1 MLTTLVLTILIFI
14 VVLVALVWVR
24 TPRYRI
30 EPHNVIALLE
40 LVLNGQASEND
51 WRVFAA
57 IPLRHNPELEEI
69 RERCMDIEEREY
81 IGPGRNGFLFTQDG
95 LNELREIL
103 LTLKEREKAQERK
116 DLR

>member
-14 VVLVALVWVR
+14 AVLVVLIWVR

-30 EPHNVIALLE
+30 QRRNVIALLE
-40 LVLNGQASEND
+40 LVLSGQASEND

-81 IGPGRNGFLFTQDG
+81 IGPGRNGFLFTQKG

-103 LTLKEREKAQERK
+103 QSLKDKEGSPEEKDSR
-116 DLR
+116 

>member
-1 MLTTLVLTILIFI
+1 MFATLVLTILIFI
-14 VVLVALVWVR
+14 VILVVLMWVR

-30 EPHNVIALLE
+30 QRHNVIALLE

-57 IPLRHNPELEEI
+57 VPLRHNPELDEI

-81 IGPGRNGFLFTQDG
+81 IGPSRSGLLFSQQG
-95 LNELREIL
+95 LEELREL
-103 LTLKEREKAQERK
+103 LQNLKEMEKASKEK
-116 DLR
+116 DSR

>member
-1 MLTTLVLTILIFI
+1 MLATLVLTILIFI
-14 VVLVALVWVR
+14 GILVVLMWVR

-30 EPHNVIALLE
+30 QRHNVIALLE

-57 IPLRHNPELEEI
+57 IPLRHNPELDEI

-81 IGPGRNGFLFTQDG
+81 IGPGRSGLLFSQQG
-95 LNELREIL
+95 LDELREIL
-103 LTLKEREKAQERK
+103 QNLKEIEDPSEEKDTR
-116 DLR
+116 